1 VRRYHARWVL
11 PVGAP
16 PVREG
21 TVVVDGAHIAWV
33 GPRHEAPPGHSDHDL
48 GDAVL
53 LPGLVNAHI
62 HLDLAAFGGRIPTR
76 EFFAWIRA
84 LTALI
89 GGAGADLRREAARWA
104 VRDQLAHGVTTMAD
118 TAPERFGFDAL
129 REAGARGIAYREVFA
144 PDPAL
149 TDRAMVG
156 LREAVD
162 AMRADA
168 DALVQV
174 GLSPHAPY
182 SVSDALYRAVA
193 AYARETALPVA
204 VHIAESPDESALV
217 ARGAGRF
224 ATWLHEARGIAVA
237 PRAASPLALLED
249 TGLLALRPLCIH
261 AVQADAAD
269 IARVARHAAPVA
281 HCPCS
286 NAWFGHGRAP
296 LAGYRDAGVVVGL
309 GTDSI
314 ASNEAVRLRREA
326 RAAADPALSAA
337 QRLAL
342 ATMGGAAALGLGHRI
357 GRLVAGYEAD
367 LVAFALPDLTAADAD
382 PAAALLALP
391 DDARALL
398 VLVAGRDRTVTDP
411 VLPPPPPLP

>member
-1 VRRYHARWVL
+1 MTRYHARWVL

-21 TVVVDGAHIAWV
+21 TVVVDGAHITWV
-33 GPRHEAPPGHSDHDL
+33 GPRHAAPPGGRDHEL

-76 EFFAWIRA
+76 EFFAWIRMLA
-84 LTALI
+84 AMI
-89 GGAGADLRREAARWA
+89 GEAGAALRREAARWA

-149 TDRAMVG
+149 AGRALAG

-162 AMRADA
+162 AMRTDA

-182 SVSDALYRAVA
+182 SVSDALYRGVA
-193 AYARETALPVA
+193 AYARESGLPVA

-217 ARGAGRF
+217 TRGEGRF
-224 ATWLHEARGIAVA
+224 ADWLRGPRGLAIA
-237 PRAASPLALLED
+237 PRASSPLALLEQ

-261 AVQADAAD
+261 AVQADATD
-269 IARVARHAAPVA
+269 IARLTQHRAPVA

-296 LAGYRDAGVVVGL
+296 LAAYREAGVVLGL

-337 QRLAL
+337 ERLAL
-342 ATMGGAAALGLGHRI
+342 ATMGGAEALGLGDRI
-357 GRLVAGYEAD
+357 GRLAAGYEAD
-367 LVAFALPDLTAADAD
+367 LVAFALPDPVAADAD

-391 DDARALL
+391 DDARARL

-411 VLPPPPPLP
+411 VLPPPPASP